1 MSAELLASLAGVV
14 LSLLFSYIPK
24 LSEWFAV
31 LDGVYKRLIMAGLI
45 FIVAAGTFGLSCAG
59 VINAVTCN
67 QPGAIGLVTAFLAAL
82 IANQSTY
89 TISPATKSVQRAKM
103 NKAGIVDPDPVK

>member
-1 MSAELLASLAGVV
+1 MSAELLASLAGVL

-31 LDGVYKRLIMAGLI
+31 LDGVYKRLIMAGLLL
-45 FIVAAGTFGLSCAG
+45 IVASATFGLSCAG
-59 VINAVTCN
+59 VISAVTCD

-82 IANQSTY
+82 IANQSIY
-89 TISPATKSVQRAKM
+89 TISPATNAVKRAKFY
-103 NKAGIVDPDPVK
+103 KAGIIKQDPVQ